1 MTVENHTLV
10 YVTFLIG
17 RDLRKKVVGAV
28 LVYIVCKS
36 MVINMTTQHDFEV
49 RVDRFNIYGI

>member
-1 MTVENHTLV
+1 MTVGNHTLV

-17 RDLRKKVVGAV
+17 RDLRNKVVGAV

-36 MVINMTTQHDFEV
+36 MVINITQHNFEV

>member
-1 MTVENHTLV
+1 MTVGNHTLV

-17 RDLRKKVVGAV
+17 RDLRNKVVGAV

-36 MVINMTTQHDFEV
+36 MVINITQHNFEV
-49 RVDRFNIYGI
+49 RVDKFNIYGI